1 MLQFR
6 RGRSDSLEGS
16 SGRRLGLRRL
26 IRLTLAVLWVLL
38 APAPALANGNHG
50 HTWITLKAIEL
61 LPKGPLKTLLE
72 RPDLRP
78 MLLNGTIFPDGGYA
92 ASDDYGEIAH
102 WEPFLVAYLQRL
114 QASGDVDAAGLSPEV
129 AFVFGVASHQ
139 MADQVYDAMFMAEAK
154 VKDAA
159 GWTDEGV
166 LDSFDAA
173 TDMFVIAQQG
183 PSPYADVWL
192 PMVSLQ
198 ALYDG
203 PLAHK
208 VAADVIESGQGTL
221 HDLVMATL
229 PVLAADPKVLD
240 PRKARYPWA
249 WTHLFDPMRP
259 GSPPVEAQVVARY
272 WQALWA
278 RLHGQPAAD
287 RFVISAIPSDGH
299 HGHPT
304 AKAEVAAQLVVAFG
318 RGIDHASFAGRVRV
332 VDAAGN
338 VLPTALKPWLG
349 SPSSVL
355 RVVPL
360 QDWPANAKLT
370 LELLPG
376 IAAIDGAKL
385 DQPLKIHVFTSAG
398 QAVLPGMGPLD
409 PLPLPRTATLT
420 AQPVAAKPSPGAA
433 PAEDAGCRAGA
444 GPQGAGALALLA
456 LSVVALLRRRRQ
468 VSLTVI
474 QRLAV
479 GPLALLLM
487 AALCQCT
494 PEETAVSSD
503 GASSSA
509 DTAGALDGVAGAD
522 AEVAADGGGGL
533 DADRGVDAA
542 DVAPEAAIDGA
553 VDVAADDGDATAGT
567 DANTA
572 ADSTVGPDTAPLPNC
587 VTSDDCYSASP
598 CVIGSCTSKGTC
610 AFTSA
615 AA

>member
-6 RGRSDSLEGS
+6 RGRSSSEEGS

-26 IRLTLAVLWVLL
+26 IRATLAVLWVLL
-38 APAPALANGNHG
+38 TPAPALANGNHG

-72 RPDLRP
+72 RSDLRP

-208 VAADVIESGQGTL
+208 VAPDVIESGQGTL

-287 RFVISAIPSDGH
+287 RFVIAAIPSDGH

-332 VDAAGN
+332 LDAAGT

-360 QDWPANAKLT
+360 QDWPADAKLT

-385 DQPLKIHVFTSAG
+385 EQPLKIHVFTSAG

-409 PLPLPRTATLT
+409 PLPLPRTATPT

-433 PAEDAGCRAGA
+433 PAEDAGCQAGS
-444 GPQGAGALALLA
+444 GHHGAAALALLT
-456 LSVVALLRRRRQ
+456 LSAVALLRRRRRASRAL
-468 VSLTVI
+468 VA
-474 QRLAV
+474 RLVTA
-479 GPLALLLM
+479 PLALLLM
-487 AALCQCT
+487 VALCQCT
-494 PEETAVSSD
+494 PEETAVSTD
-503 GASSSA
+503 GAASSA
-509 DTAGALDGVAGAD
+509 DTAGPQDGVAGAD

-533 DADRGVDAA
+533 DADGGVDVAGGVDAA
-542 DVAPEAAIDGA
+542 DVAPEAAIDAA

-572 ADSTVGPDTAPLPNC
+572 ADTTAAPTPPPCPIASRQMTATRLPL
-587 VTSDDCYSASP
+587 A
-598 CVIGSCTSKGTC
+598 
-610 AFTSA
+610 
-615 AA
+615 